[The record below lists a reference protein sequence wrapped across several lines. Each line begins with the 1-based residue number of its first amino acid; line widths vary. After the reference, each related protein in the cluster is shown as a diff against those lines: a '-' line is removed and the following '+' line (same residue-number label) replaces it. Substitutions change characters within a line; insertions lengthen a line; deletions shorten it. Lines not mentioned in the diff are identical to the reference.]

1 MDAYVADV
9 RLVEVGVPV
18 RDVLLERL
26 VAPAGL
32 VAYELD
38 ERLQPVRND
47 VDDLGAGLWPVR
59 AAEVGDIEPGDADVD
74 ACRRTPRRRT
84 LALGPALLRSANRPP
99 LPEGQV
105 VGILVVVLTLLLA
118 AVILAAAVPKVVGQA
133 QMRERMAHL
142 GVSPARAQMIG
153 GLELLA
159 VAGLL
164 LGLLWWPIAVAAAVG
179 LTLLLI
185 GAASYHARA
194 KDPIPA
200 VLVPVVFAVAAAVLA
215 VLHVL
220 NA

>member
-1 MDAYVADV
+1 M
-9 RLVEVGVPV
+9 
-18 RDVLLERL
+18 
-26 VAPAGL
+26 
-32 VAYELD
+32 
-38 ERLQPVRND
+38 
-47 VDDLGAGLWPVR
+47 
-59 AAEVGDIEPGDADVD
+59 
-74 ACRRTPRRRT
+74 
-84 LALGPALLRSANRPP
+84 
-99 LPEGQV
+99 
-105 VGILVVVLTLLLA
+105 GIPVVVLTLLLA
-118 AVILAAAVPKVVGQA
+118 AVILAAAVPKVAGQA

-142 GVSPARAQMIG
+142 GVSPSHIRMIG

-164 LGLLWWPIAVAAAVG
+164 LGLLWWPIAAAAAVG

-185 GAASYHARA
+185 GAAGYHARA